1 METGEVGA
9 HTVAAVKPVEEGL
22 ISELDFAITQLQ
34 SMEDATVL
42 VTLLELLHMNRLHL
56 AKPIDVQVCLLLFHK
71 SIIIFL
77 IFITLQF
84 RIIKYYLSH
93 KCFTEVTCQDTEDW
107 CTFIRKDACSGNDV
121 KGKCPKTCKSCL

>member
-42 VTLLELLHMNRLHL
+42 VTLLDVLHMNRLHL

-71 SIIIFL
+71 SIIRRQYF
-77 IFITLQF
+77 
-84 RIIKYYLSH
+84 
-93 KCFTEVTCQDTEDW
+93 
-107 CTFIRKDACSGNDV
+107 
-121 KGKCPKTCKSCL
+121 